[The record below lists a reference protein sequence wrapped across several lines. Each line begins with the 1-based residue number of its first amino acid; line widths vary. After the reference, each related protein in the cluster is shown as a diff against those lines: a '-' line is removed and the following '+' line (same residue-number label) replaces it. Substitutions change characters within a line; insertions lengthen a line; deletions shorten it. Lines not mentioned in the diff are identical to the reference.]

1 MRWFQCL
8 SNKPNELLTKIKS
21 RYTVKFVYYSLE
33 PIRVQMYP
41 AIAGREKE
49 KERERGRVAKEN
61 QDGRPMT
68 VINSENKK

>member
-1 MRWFQCL
+1 M
-8 SNKPNELLTKIKS
+8 
-21 RYTVKFVYYSLE
+21 
-33 PIRVQMYP
+33 QMYP